1 MRTSMPL
8 DQQVI
13 ADFRRRLRD
22 AVENNREAWAASRR
36 LVAPD
41 AAAETLQR
49 LHAAVTGSSL
59 DPGIRQALLQLLAPA
74 NDDGMPAVPHE
85 GLRELTGLNPTKAVR
100 NLCLL
105 LGVVAGS
112 VEAGPL
118 SSMPQEK
125 VEAAVRGKDNPF
137 DVLLEADVASVVDCG
152 AGDLTF
158 AEKVVEQYLGPL
170 ERAGRA
176 LTLHAFDR
184 LDPQE
189 PFSAF
194 VQADRDRLHR
204 LRRRSSPALRFRY
217 DGDRDMLDLASWR
230 QDCARYTIAVCN
242 SPATPAFAYE
252 PSRLGHDAIHAHLRH
267 TKGEFRR
274 VKIKGREV
282 LEVVHKG
289 ERLTF
294 PPWKF
299 DVSGPLALLDVLSR
313 KGKLCIL
320 SAVDMET
327 FWEVL
332 SQLLPE
338 DAARPQGVFFV
349 EGNVGQFFGAA
360 YDQLLRLSIG
370 QKMILPNV
378 RQDIPRVLGDEGRRG
393 ETYGFRF
400 VEIRR
405 GAVFPGVPAGRTAY
419 LFDQMK
425 LEAAPW
431 FLTLVPAS

>member
-1 MRTSMPL
+1 MPL

-13 ADFRRRLRD
+13 ADFRRRLRE

-36 LVAPD
+36 LVAPSV
-41 AAAETLQR
+41 AAETLRR
-49 LHAAVTGSSL
+49 LHAAVAGSSL
-59 DPGIRQALLQLLAPA
+59 DSGIRQALLQLLAPA
-74 NDDGMPAVPHE
+74 NDDGLHAIPQE

-105 LGVVAGS
+105 LGVGEEP
-112 VEAGPL
+112 VEAGPV
-118 SSMPQEK
+118 SSMTQEK

-137 DVLLEADVASVVDCG
+137 DVLLEADVASIVDCG

-158 AEKVVEQYLGPL
+158 EEKVIEQYLSPL
-170 ERAGRA
+170 ERAGRV
-176 LTLHAFDR
+176 LILHAFDR
-184 LDPQE
+184 LDPQGT
-189 PFSAF
+189 FSAF

-204 LRRRSSPALRFRY
+204 LRRHASPALRFHY
-217 DGDRDMLDLASWR
+217 DGNRDMLDLASWR

-242 SPATPAFAYE
+242 SPATPTFAYE
-252 PSRLGHDAIHAHLRH
+252 PSRLGHDAIRAHLRQ

-274 VKIKGREV
+274 VKTTGREV
-282 LEVVHKG
+282 LEVLHGG

-299 DVSGPLALLDVLSR
+299 DVYGPLALLDLLAR

-320 SAVDMET
+320 SAVDMEV
-327 FWEVL
+327 FCEVL

-338 DAARPQGVFFV
+338 ETARPAGVFFT
-349 EGNVGQFFGAA
+349 EGNVSQFLGAV
-360 YDQLLRLSIG
+360 YEQLLRLGIG
-370 QKMILPNV
+370 QKMTLPKV

-393 ETYGFRF
+393 ETYGFCF

-405 GAVFPGVPAGRTAY
+405 GAHFPGVPAGRTAY

>member
-1 MRTSMPL
+1 MHTAMPL
-8 DQQVI
+8 NQQVI
-13 ADFRRRLRD
+13 ADFRRRLRE
-22 AVENNREAWAASRR
+22 AVENNREVWAASRR
-36 LVAPD
+36 LVAPSV
-41 AAAETLQR
+41 AAETLQR
-49 LHAAVTGSSL
+49 LHEAVAGSSL
-59 DPGIRQALLQLLAPA
+59 DRGIREELLRVLAPA
-74 NDDGMPAVPHE
+74 SRDGLQAISQE

-105 LGVVAGS
+105 LGVGASAVA
-112 VEAGPL
+112 AGPV
-118 SSMPQEK
+118 SSMTQEK

-158 AEKVVEQYLGPL
+158 EEMVVEQYLGPL

-176 LTLHAFDR
+176 FTLHAFDR

-189 PFSAF
+189 PFGAF
-194 VQADRDRLHR
+194 VQADRDRLQR
-204 LRRRSSPALRFRY
+204 LRRHPSPALRFRY
-217 DGDRDMLDLASWR
+217 DGHRDMLDLASWR
-230 QDCARYTIAVCN
+230 WDCGRYTVAVCN
-242 SPATPAFAYE
+242 SPSTPTFAYE
-252 PSRLGHDAIHAHLRH
+252 TSRLGDDAIRAHLRQ

-274 VKIKGREV
+274 VKSKGREV
-282 LEVVHKG
+282 LEVLHGG

-299 DVSGPLALLDVLSR
+299 DVYGPLALLDLLSR

-320 SAVDMET
+320 SAVDMEA
-327 FWEVL
+327 FWELL

-338 DAARPQGVFFV
+338 DTARPHGVFFT
-349 EGNVGQFFGAA
+349 ESNVRQFFGSV
-360 YDQLLRLSIG
+360 YDQLLQLGIG
-370 QKMILPNV
+370 QKMILAKV
-378 RQDIPRVLGDEGRRG
+378 RQDTPRVLGDEGKRG
-393 ETYGFRF
+393 DTYGFRY

-431 FLTLVPAS
+431 FLTLVPTS

>member
-1 MRTSMPL
+1 MPL
-8 DQQVI
+8 DQRVI
-13 ADFRRRLRD
+13 ADFRRRLRE

-36 LVAPD
+36 LVAPSV
-41 AAAETLQR
+41 AAETLQR
-49 LHAAVTGSSL
+49 LHEAVAGSSL
-59 DPGIRQALLQLLAPA
+59 DPGIRQVLLQLLASA
-74 NDDGMPAVPHE
+74 NDDSLQAIPYE

-105 LGVVAGS
+105 LGVGAS
-112 VEAGPL
+112 AVEAGPP
-118 SSMPQEK
+118 SSMTQEK
-125 VEAAVRGKDNPF
+125 VEAAVRGNDNPF

-158 AEKVVEQYLGPL
+158 EEKVVEQYLGPL

-184 LDPQE
+184 LAPQK

-204 LRRRSSPALRFRY
+204 LRRHSSPALRFRY

-242 SPATPAFAYE
+242 SPATPTFAYE
-252 PSRLGHDAIHAHLRH
+252 PSRLGHDAIHAHLRQ

-299 DVSGPLALLDVLSR
+299 DVSGPLALLDLLSR

-320 SAVDMET
+320 YAVDMET

-338 DAARPQGVFFV
+338 ETARPPGVFFV
-349 EGNVGQFFGAA
+349 EGNVRQFFGAV

-370 QKMILPNV
+370 QKMILPKV

-405 GAVFPGVPAGRTAY
+405 GALFPGVPAGRTAY

-431 FLTLVPAS
+431 FLTLVPTS

>member
-1 MRTSMPL
+1 MPP
-8 DQQVI
+8 DQRVI
-13 ADFRRRLRD
+13 ADFRRRLRE

-36 LVAPD
+36 LVAQS

-49 LHAAVTGSSL
+49 LHSAVAGSSL
-59 DPGIRQALLQLLAPA
+59 DPDIRQALLQVLGPA
-74 NDDGMPAVPHE
+74 HHDGLQAIPQE

-105 LGVVAGS
+105 LGVGAGA
-112 VEAGPL
+112 VEAGPV
-118 SSMPQEK
+118 SSMAQDQ
-125 VEAAVRGKDNPF
+125 VEAAVRSHDNPF

-170 ERAGRA
+170 ERAGRV
-176 LTLHAFDR
+176 LILHAFDR
-184 LDPQE
+184 LNPQE
-189 PFSAF
+189 PFSTF
-194 VQADRDRLHR
+194 VQADRDRLQQ

-217 DGDRDMLDLASWR
+217 DGNRDMLDLASWR

-242 SPATPAFAYE
+242 SPATPTFAYE
-252 PSRLGHDAIHAHLRH
+252 PARLGDDAIRAHLRQ

-274 VKIKGREV
+274 AKIKGREV
-282 LEVVHKG
+282 LEVVHGG
-289 ERLTF
+289 EKLTF

-299 DVSGPLALLDVLSR
+299 DVYGPLALLDLLSR

-327 FWEVL
+327 FWEIL
-332 SQLLPE
+332 SQLLPD
-338 DAARPQGVFFV
+338 DAARPAGVFFT
-349 EGNVGQFFGAA
+349 ESNVRQVFGEV

-370 QKMILPNV
+370 QKMLLPKV
-378 RQDIPRVLGDEGRRG
+378 RQGIPRVLGDEGKRG
-393 ETYGFRF
+393 DTYGFRY

-405 GAVFPGVPAGRTAY
+405 GAHFPGVPAGRTAY

>member
-1 MRTSMPL
+1 MPL
-8 DQQVI
+8 NQQVI
-13 ADFRRRLRD
+13 ADFRRRLRE

-36 LVAPD
+36 LVAPSD
-41 AAAETLQR
+41 AAESLRR
-49 LHAAVTGSSL
+49 LHAAVAGSSL
-59 DPGIRQALLQLLAPA
+59 DSEIRQALLQLLAPA
-74 NDDGMPAVPHE
+74 NDDGLHAIPQE

-105 LGVVAGS
+105 LGVGAGA
-112 VEAGPL
+112 VEAGPV
-118 SSMPQEK
+118 SSMTQEK

-137 DVLLEADVASVVDCG
+137 DVLLAADVASIVDCG

-158 AEKVVEQYLGPL
+158 EEMVVEQYLGPL
-170 ERAGRA
+170 ERAGRV
-176 LTLHAFDR
+176 LILHAFDR
-184 LDPQE
+184 LDPQGT
-189 PFSAF
+189 FSAF

-204 LRRRSSPALRFRY
+204 LRRHSSSALRFHY
-217 DGDRDMLDLASWR
+217 NGNRDMFDLASWR
-230 QDCARYTIAVCN
+230 QDCARYTVAVCN
-242 SPATPAFAYE
+242 SPATPTFAYE
-252 PSRLGHDAIHAHLRH
+252 PSRLGPDAIRAHLLQ

-274 VKIKGREV
+274 VKSKGREV
-282 LEVVHKG
+282 LEVVHGG

-299 DVSGPLALLDVLSR
+299 DVYGPLVLLDLLSR

-320 SAVDMET
+320 SAVDMES

-338 DAARPQGVFFV
+338 ETARPSGVFLT
-349 EGNVGQFFGAA
+349 EDNVRQVFGAV
-360 YDQLLRLSIG
+360 YDQLLRLGIG
-370 QKMILPNV
+370 HKMILPKV

-393 ETYGFRF
+393 ETYGFRC

-405 GAVFPGVPAGRTAY
+405 GAHFHGVPAGRTAY
-419 LFDQMK
+419 LFEQMK

-431 FLTLVPAS
+431 FLTLVPMS

>member
-1 MRTSMPL
+1 MPL

-13 ADFRRRLRD
+13 ADFRRRLRE
-22 AVENNREAWAASRR
+22 AVENNRETWAASRR
-36 LVAPD
+36 LVAPSV
-41 AAAETLQR
+41 AAETLRR
-49 LHAAVTGSSL
+49 LHAAVAGSSL
-59 DPGIRQALLQLLAPA
+59 DSGIRQALLQLLAPA
-74 NDDGMPAVPHE
+74 DDDGLHAIPQE

-105 LGVVAGS
+105 LGVGADPI
-112 VEAGPL
+112 EAGPV
-118 SSMPQEK
+118 SSMTQEK

-137 DVLLEADVASVVDCG
+137 DVLLEADVASIVDCG

-158 AEKVVEQYLGPL
+158 EEKVIEQYLSPV
-170 ERAGRA
+170 ERAGRV

-184 LDPQE
+184 LDPQGT
-189 PFSAF
+189 FSAF

-204 LRRRSSPALRFRY
+204 LRRHASPALRFHY
-217 DGDRDMLDLASWR
+217 DGNRDMLDLASWR

-242 SPATPAFAYE
+242 SPATPTFAFE
-252 PSRLGHDAIHAHLRH
+252 PSRLGHDAIRAHLLQ

-274 VKIKGREV
+274 VKTKGREV
-282 LEVVHKG
+282 LEVVHGG

-299 DVSGPLALLDVLSR
+299 DVYGPLALLDLLSR

-320 SAVDMET
+320 SAVDMEV
-327 FWEVL
+327 FCEVL

-338 DAARPQGVFFV
+338 ETARPSGVFFT
-349 EGNVGQFFGAA
+349 EGNVSQFLGAV
-360 YDQLLRLSIG
+360 YDQLLRLGIG
-370 QKMILPNV
+370 QKMILPKV
-378 RQDIPRVLGDEGRRG
+378 RQDIPRVLGDEGRRS
-393 ETYGFRF
+393 ESYGFRS

-405 GAVFPGVPAGRTAY
+405 GAHFPGVPAGRTAY

-431 FLTLVPAS
+431 FLTLVPAT

>member
-1 MRTSMPL
+1 MPP
-8 DQQVI
+8 DQRVI
-13 ADFRRRLRD
+13 ADFRRRLRE

-36 LVAPD
+36 LVVQS

-49 LHAAVTGSSL
+49 LHSAVAGSSL
-59 DPGIRQALLQLLAPA
+59 DPDIRQALLQVLGPA
-74 NDDGMPAVPHE
+74 HHDGLQAIPHE

-105 LGVVAGS
+105 LGVGAGA
-112 VEAGPL
+112 VEAGPV
-118 SSMPQEK
+118 SSMAQDQ
-125 VEAAVRGKDNPF
+125 VEAAIRSHDNPF

-170 ERAGRA
+170 ERAGRV
-176 LTLHAFDR
+176 LILHAFDR
-184 LDPQE
+184 LNPQE
-189 PFSAF
+189 PFSTF
-194 VQADRDRLHR
+194 VQADRDRLQR
-204 LRRRSSPALRFRY
+204 LRQRSSPALRFRY
-217 DGDRDMLDLASWR
+217 DGNRDMLDLASWR
-230 QDCARYTIAVCN
+230 QDCTRYTIAVCN
-242 SPATPAFAYE
+242 SPATPTFAYE
-252 PSRLGHDAIHAHLRH
+252 PARLGDDAIRAYLRQ

-274 VKIKGREV
+274 AKIKGREV
-282 LEVVHKG
+282 LEVVHGG
-289 ERLTF
+289 EKLTF

-299 DVSGPLALLDVLSR
+299 DVYGPLALLDLLSC

-332 SQLLPE
+332 SQLLPD
-338 DAARPQGVFFV
+338 DAARPAGVFFT
-349 EGNVGQFFGAA
+349 ESNVRQVFGAV
-360 YDQLLRLSIG
+360 YDQLLRLTIG
-370 QKMILPNV
+370 QKMVLPKV
-378 RQDIPRVLGDEGRRG
+378 RQGIPRVLGDEGKRG
-393 ETYGFRF
+393 DTYGFRY

-405 GAVFPGVPAGRTAY
+405 GAHFPGVPAGRTAY

-425 LEAAPW
+425 LEAVPW

>member
-1 MRTSMPL
+1 MPL
-8 DQQVI
+8 NQQVI
-13 ADFRRRLRD
+13 ADFRRRLRE
-22 AVENNREAWAASRR
+22 AVENNREVWAASRR
-36 LVAPD
+36 LVAPSV
-41 AAAETLQR
+41 AAETLQR
-49 LHAAVTGSSL
+49 LHEAVAGSSL
-59 DPGIRQALLQLLAPA
+59 DRGIREELLRVLAPA
-74 NDDGMPAVPHE
+74 GRDGLQAISQE

-105 LGVVAGS
+105 LGVGAS
-112 VEAGPL
+112 AIEAGPV
-118 SSMPQEK
+118 SSMTQEK

-158 AEKVVEQYLGPL
+158 EEMVVEQYLGPL
-170 ERAGRA
+170 ERAERA
-176 LTLHAFDR
+176 FTLHAFDR

-194 VQADRDRLHR
+194 VQADRDRLQR
-204 LRRRSSPALRFRY
+204 LRRRSSQALRFRY
-217 DGDRDMLDLASWR
+217 DGNRDMLDLASWR
-230 QDCARYTIAVCN
+230 QACARYTIAACN
-242 SPATPAFAYE
+242 SPATPTFCYE
-252 PSRLGHDAIHAHLRH
+252 PSRLGDDAIRAHLRQ

-274 VKIKGREV
+274 AKIKGREV
-282 LEVVHKG
+282 LEVVHGG
-289 ERLTF
+289 EKLTF
-294 PPWKF
+294 PRWKF
-299 DVSGPLALLDVLSR
+299 DVYGPLALLDLLSR

-327 FWEVL
+327 FWEIL

-338 DAARPQGVFFV
+338 DAARPPGMFFT
-349 EGNVGQFFGAA
+349 ESNVRQVFGAV
-360 YDQLLRLSIG
+360 YEQLLRLSIG
-370 QKMILPNV
+370 QKMLLPNV
-378 RQDIPRVLGDEGRRG
+378 RKGIPRVLGEEGKPSD
-393 ETYGFRF
+393 THGFRY

-405 GAVFPGVPAGRTAY
+405 GAHFPGVPAGRTAY

>member
-1 MRTSMPL
+1 MHTAMPL
-8 DQQVI
+8 NQQMI
-13 ADFRRRLRD
+13 ADFRRRLRE
-22 AVENNREAWAASRR
+22 AVESNREVWAASRQ
-36 LVAPD
+36 LVAPSV
-41 AAAETLQR
+41 AAETLQR
-49 LHAAVTGSSL
+49 LHEAVAGSSL
-59 DPGIRQALLQLLAPA
+59 DRGIREELLRVLAPA
-74 NDDGMPAVPHE
+74 GRDGLQAIPHE

-105 LGVVAGS
+105 LGVGAS
-112 VEAGPL
+112 AVEAGPL
-118 SSMPQEK
+118 SSMTQEK

-158 AEKVVEQYLGPL
+158 EEAVVEQYLAPL
-170 ERAGRA
+170 ERAGRV
-176 LTLHAFDR
+176 LILHAFDR

-189 PFSAF
+189 PFGAF
-194 VQADRDRLHR
+194 VQADRDRLQQ
-204 LRRRSSPALRFRY
+204 LRRHASPALRFRY
-217 DGDRDMLDLASWR
+217 DGHRDMLDLASWR
-230 QDCARYTIAVCN
+230 RDYARYTIAVCN
-242 SPATPAFAYE
+242 SPATPTFAFE
-252 PSRLGHDAIHAHLRH
+252 PSRLGAAAIRSHLRQ

-274 VKIKGREV
+274 VKTKGREV
-282 LEVVHKG
+282 LEVVHGG

-299 DVSGPLALLDVLSR
+299 DVYGPLALLDVLSR

-320 SAVDMET
+320 SAVDMEA
-327 FWEVL
+327 FWELL

-338 DAARPQGVFFV
+338 DTARPQGVFFT
-349 EGNVGQFFGAA
+349 ESNAREFLGKT
-360 YDQLLRLSIG
+360 YEQLLGLSVG
-370 QKMILPNV
+370 QKMILAKV
-378 RQDIPRVLGDEGRRG
+378 RQDIPRVLGDEGKRG
-393 ETYGFRF
+393 DTYGFRF

-431 FLTLVPAS
+431 LLTLVPTS

>member
-1 MRTSMPL
+1 MPL

-13 ADFRRRLRD
+13 ADFRRRLRE
-22 AVENNREAWAASRR
+22 AVENNRETWAASRR
-36 LVAPD
+36 LVAPSV
-41 AAAETLQR
+41 AAETLRR
-49 LHAAVTGSSL
+49 LHAAVAGSSL
-59 DPGIRQALLQLLAPA
+59 DSGIRQALLQLLAPA
-74 NDDGMPAVPHE
+74 DDDGLHAIPQE

-105 LGVVAGS
+105 LGVGADPI
-112 VEAGPL
+112 EAGPV
-118 SSMPQEK
+118 SSMTQEK
-125 VEAAVRGKDNPF
+125 VEAAVRGRDNPF
-137 DVLLEADVASVVDCG
+137 DVLLEADVASIVDCG

-158 AEKVVEQYLGPL
+158 EEKVIEQYLSPV
-170 ERAGRA
+170 ERAGRV

-184 LDPQE
+184 LDPQGT
-189 PFSAF
+189 FSAF

-204 LRRRSSPALRFRY
+204 LRRHASPALRFHY
-217 DGDRDMLDLASWR
+217 DGNRDMLDLASWR

-242 SPATPAFAYE
+242 SPATPTFAFE
-252 PSRLGHDAIHAHLRH
+252 PSRLGHDAIRAHLLQ

-274 VKIKGREV
+274 VKTKGREV
-282 LEVVHKG
+282 LEVVHGG

-299 DVSGPLALLDVLSR
+299 DVYGPLALLDLLSR

-320 SAVDMET
+320 SAVDMEV
-327 FWEVL
+327 FCEVL

-338 DAARPQGVFFV
+338 ETARPSGVFFT
-349 EGNVGQFFGAA
+349 EGNVSQFLGAV
-360 YDQLLRLSIG
+360 YDQLLRLGIG
-370 QKMILPNV
+370 QKMILPKV
-378 RQDIPRVLGDEGRRG
+378 RQDIPRVLGDEGRRS
-393 ETYGFRF
+393 ESYGFRS

-405 GAVFPGVPAGRTAY
+405 GAHFPGVPAGRTAY

>member
-1 MRTSMPL
+1 MPL

-13 ADFRRRLRD
+13 ADFRRRLRE
-22 AVENNREAWAASRR
+22 AVENNRETWAASRR
-36 LVAPD
+36 LVAPSSV
-41 AAAETLQR
+41 AAETLRR
-49 LHAAVTGSSL
+49 LHEAVAGSSL
-59 DPGIRQALLQLLAPA
+59 DPGIRQTLLQLLAPA
-74 NDDGMPAVPHE
+74 NDDGFHAIPQE

-100 NLCLL
+100 NLCVL
-105 LGVVAGS
+105 LGVGAGG
-112 VEAGPL
+112 VEAGPV
-118 SSMPQEK
+118 SSMTQEK

-137 DVLLEADVASVVDCG
+137 DVLLEADVASIVDCG

-158 AEKVVEQYLGPL
+158 EEKVIEQYLGPL
-170 ERAGRA
+170 EGAGRV
-176 LTLHAFDR
+176 LILHAFDR
-184 LDPQE
+184 LDPQAT
-189 PFSAF
+189 FSAF

-204 LRRRSSPALRFRY
+204 LRRHASPALRFRY
-217 DGDRDMLDLASWR
+217 DGNRDMLDLASWR

-242 SPATPAFAYE
+242 SPATPTFAYE
-252 PSRLGHDAIHAHLRH
+252 PSRLGHDAIRAHLRQ

-274 VKIKGREV
+274 VKSKGREV
-282 LEVVHKG
+282 LDVLHGG

-299 DVSGPLALLDVLSR
+299 DVYGPLALLDLLSR
-313 KGKLCIL
+313 KGNLCIL
-320 SAVDMET
+320 SAVDMEV
-327 FWEVL
+327 FCEVL

-338 DAARPQGVFFV
+338 ETARPTGVFFTG
-349 EGNVGQFFGAA
+349 GNVSQFLGAV
-360 YDQLLRLSIG
+360 YDQSLRLGVG
-370 QKMILPNV
+370 QKMTLPKV

-393 ETYGFRF
+393 ETYGFRS

-405 GAVFPGVPAGRTAY
+405 GAHFPGVPAGRTAY

>member
-1 MRTSMPL
+1 MQL
-8 DQQVI
+8 NQQVI
-13 ADFRRRLRD
+13 GDFRRRLRE
-22 AVENNREAWAASRR
+22 AVANNREAWAASRR
-36 LVAPD
+36 LVAPSV
-41 AAAETLQR
+41 AAETLRR
-49 LHAAVTGSSL
+49 LHAAVAGSSL

-74 NDDGMPAVPHE
+74 DHDGRQAISHE

-105 LGVVAGS
+105 LGVGAGA
-112 VEAGPL
+112 VETGPV
-118 SSMPQEK
+118 SAMTQEK

-158 AEKVVEQYLGPL
+158 EEKVVEQYLGPL

-176 LTLHAFDR
+176 LILHAFDR
-184 LDPQE
+184 LDQQE
-189 PFSAF
+189 TFSAF
-194 VQADRDRLHR
+194 VQADRDRLQR
-204 LRRRSSPALRFRY
+204 LRRHPSPALRFRY
-217 DGDRDMLDLASWR
+217 DGNRDMLDLASWR

-242 SPATPAFAYE
+242 SPATPAFTYE
-252 PSRLGHDAIHAHLRH
+252 PTRLGDDAIRAHLRR

-282 LEVVHKG
+282 LEVVHGG
-289 ERLTF
+289 EKLIF

-299 DVSGPLALLDVLSR
+299 DVYGLLALLDVLSR
-313 KGKLCIL
+313 RGRLCIL
-320 SAVDMET
+320 SAVDMEV

-338 DAARPQGVFFV
+338 DAARPPGVFFT
-349 EGNVGQFFGAA
+349 ENNAREFFGKT
-360 YDQLLRLSIG
+360 YEQLLRLNVG
-370 QKMILPNV
+370 QRMLLPAV
-378 RQDIPRVLGDEGRRG
+378 RQDIPRVLGEEGKRD
-393 ETYGFRF
+393 ETYGFCY

-405 GAVFPGVPAGRTAY
+405 GAHFPGVPAGRTAY